1 MDPQTQKFVEM
12 QSEIQALREEISRQ
26 RTALL
31 SANQSNH
38 PNQSNYDDEL
48 KQLESRLQS
57 TQLEVD
63 FYKKL
68 VKEAYSRFKQ
78 LNAANINSSQSQIRK
93 IVDEW
98 LSMFEA
104 VSLNW
109 INLENLFE
117 TKKKVILFLTQNF
130 SSQRT
135 RQILTSRTSL
145 NKGSLNLKLN

>member
-12 QSEIQALREEISRQ
+12 QSEIRALREELSRQ

-31 SANQSNH
+31 SANNNNQHH
-38 PNQSNYDDEL
+38 PNSNNEDEVR
-48 KQLESRLQS
+48 QLELRLESAQIE
-57 TQLEVD
+57 TD

-78 LNAANINSSQSQIRK
+78 LSSSTVAASQQSIRK

-104 VSLNW
+104 VIKPS
-109 INLENLFE
+109 I
-117 TKKKVILFLTQNF
+117 ILQTFL
-130 SSQRT
+130 
-135 RQILTSRTSL
+135 
-145 NKGSLNLKLN
+145 

>member
-12 QSEIQALREEISRQ
+12 QSEIRALREELSRQ

-31 SANQSNH
+31 SANNQHHQQSQHQQNE
-38 PNQSNYDDEL
+38 DEVR
-48 KQLESRLQS
+48 QLELRLES
-57 TQLEVD
+57 AQLETD

-78 LNAANINSSQSQIRK
+78 LSTSSTVAASQQQQNIRK

-104 VSLNW
+104 V
-109 INLENLFE
+109 
-117 TKKKVILFLTQNF
+117 
-130 SSQRT
+130 
-135 RQILTSRTSL
+135 
-145 NKGSLNLKLN
+145 